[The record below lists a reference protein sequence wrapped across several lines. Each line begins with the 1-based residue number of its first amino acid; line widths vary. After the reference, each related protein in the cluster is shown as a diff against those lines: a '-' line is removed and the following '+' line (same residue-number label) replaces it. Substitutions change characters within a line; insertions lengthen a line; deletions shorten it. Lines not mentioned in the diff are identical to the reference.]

1 MLAEATRT
9 YLPLDNALGFRP
21 ADVAELVLAAVGITV
36 LFARVWLGGRLERLA
51 ANTRRCVWL
60 FIALAFVL
68 RVLLLPEHPVPIP
81 SGADD
86 FGYLLLGDTLAHFR
100 LANPVHPLHQFFEA
114 VFILQT
120 PSYSSIF
127 PLCQGLVL
135 AAGELLFGE
144 PWVGVL
150 ITESLFCGLCYW
162 MLRGWMKPLWAFAG
176 GLLAVALFGPL
187 SSWMNSYWGGAMAG
201 IAGCLVFGS
210 LPRWRETR
218 HWRWAALVGIGL
230 GLHLL
235 ARPFETVFLAGSVAI
250 FVAMFLAGSR
260 AGMQRDRAPSEIT
273 RTFAEDMR
281 KNWRQN
287 WRENWKPAAW
297 ACAGVMAAVFVI
309 AFHNNAVTGQW
320 AETPDQASRYQYGVP
335 ATFTFQANATPHNPL
350 TDEQKAEYQAQAA
363 VHVDDDSVARFL
375 ARLGYRARFVRFF
388 LYPPLYLALAA
399 CLWRAR
405 DKNVRWALAT
415 VALFALG
422 TNFSPYFYAHSVAA
436 LGAAFLLLALTG
448 LEQIWGW
455 KWRGVAW
462 GRAVAGLLF
471 GMCMVQF
478 VFWLGLH
485 LFAGTQAKLML
496 GPYETWDYLNSGD
509 PEGRGKVDRQLASQ
523 PGKHLVFVRYA
534 RTHRFHEWIHN
545 DAAIDQA
552 RVVRAADLGPEEN
565 QKLRRYYPDRAVW
578 LLLPDVWP
586 PLLTPYTEESE
597 RPAETPPPAAEPK
610 GAAQKKG
617 SRVSD
622 WFEEVK

>member
-9 YLPLDNALGFRP
+9 YLVLYNSPGFRV
-21 ADVAELVLAAVGITV
+21 ADVTELVLAAAGVAI
-36 LFARVWLGGRLERLA
+36 LFARVWLGARLERLA
-51 ANTRRCVWL
+51 ANTRQCVWL

-81 SGADD
+81 GGADD

-114 VFILQT
+114 VFILQR

-127 PLCQGLVL
+127 SIGQGLVL
-135 AAGELLFGE
+135 AAGQLLFGE

-150 ITESLFCGLCYW
+150 ITESVFCGVCYW
-162 MLRGWMKPLWAFAG
+162 MLRGWVKPLWAFAG

-187 SSWMNSYWGGAMAG
+187 SSWMNSYWGGAVAG

-210 LPRWRETR
+210 LPRWRATR
-218 HWRWAALVGIGL
+218 HSRWAALVGIGL

-235 ARPFETVFLAGSVAI
+235 ARPFETVFLVGSVVL
-250 FVAMFLAGSR
+250 FVAMFLVGSP
-260 AGMQRDRAPSEIT
+260 ASKLHDLAPSAT
-273 RTFAEDMR
+273 GRTFREGVRA
-281 KNWRQN
+281 N
-287 WRENWKPAAW
+287 WREKLHQNWKPAAW
-297 ACAGVMAAVFVI
+297 ACAGLIAAAILI
-309 AFHNNAVTGQW
+309 AFHNHAVTGRW

-363 VHVDDDSVARFL
+363 AHGDGDSAARFW
-375 ARLGYRARFVRFF
+375 ARLGYRSRFVRFF

-399 CLWRAR
+399 CLWKAR
-405 DKNVRWALAT
+405 DKNVRWALVT

-448 LEQIWGW
+448 LEQMWGW
-455 KWRGVAW
+455 KWREVAW
-462 GRAVAGLLF
+462 GRAAAGLLF
-471 GMCMVQF
+471 GMCMAQF

-485 LFAGTQAKLML
+485 LFGSTQARLML

-509 PEGRGKVDRQLASQ
+509 PEGRGALDRQLAAQ

-534 RTHRFHEWIHN
+534 STHRFHEWIHN

-578 LLLPDVWP
+578 LLLPDMWP
-586 PLLTPYTEESE
+586 PLLTPYTDENA
-597 RPAETPPPAAEPK
+597 RPAETPTPAAGPK